1 MSHDDKSGVDKLKD
15 KLYSRQ
21 SSPMPEDIRT
31 PLQQASQLENIPV
44 SWKQEEQVPQQSAPL
59 LAPQTKKRMS
69 FTTKFFLAS
78 VAFFTIAT
86 SIAAYV
92 FFNGGNLISPQNIDL
107 QIVAPSLVDGGKAST
122 FEIIAR
128 NRNQSEL
135 VLVDMIIDYP
145 DGTRSVKDAT
155 VPLTHERQ
163 SIGTIKV
170 GEQIKR
176 TASGIF
182 YGQEG
187 SKQSL
192 KVTLEYSVTGSN
204 AVFQKQAQADFT
216 VGSSPVSLS
225 VDVPSEA
232 IAGDNFPIKV
242 TVRSNAAT
250 PINNVVVQG
259 QYPFGFSI
267 TSADPK
273 ADAGNT
279 FWRLGTLTPGEVE
292 TITLRG
298 SIQGQDGDDRVF
310 RFAVG
315 SNSDQTDTTIKV
327 PFLTVPQ
334 SLTVHKPFVS
344 GTITLEG
351 QTGKTVSIAPGKT
364 LQGTVH
370 WENNLSDA
378 LSDVELTLTLSGPAL
393 DKNSVSG
400 FNGFYQSSN
409 SSIIWTKVQD
419 PSLANVAPGSDGDFQ
434 FTFSSLPAGAGNV
447 LITNPTINLNLEV
460 RGTRQGN
467 NGSVPETISSAASL
481 SAQLSSAA
489 SLSAQTLH
497 YTGAFTNI
505 GPMPP
510 RAETATTYTVVW
522 TVKNASNALANTVVS
537 AILPPYVQ
545 FVSAVPGEGVT
556 YDAASRTVKWPVG
569 ELKAGVGYTLSSRQA
584 AFQVTLVPSTSQVGQ
599 IPQLT
604 GIATLTGQDR
614 FAQVQVTTQAQ
625 AATTKVSG
633 EGSFQSGMETVAPKQ

>member
-1 MSHDDKSGVDKLKD
+1 
-15 KLYSRQ
+15 
-21 SSPMPEDIRT
+21 MPEDIRT